1 MLLMNFFIGFAESK
15 DEDEN
20 RDSNRIGELEWEM
33 HREIND
39 GELGKL

>member
-1 MLLMNFFIGFAESK
+1 MLLMNFSIGFAESK

-20 RDSNRIGELEWEM
+20 RDSKRIGELEWEM

-39 GELGKL
+39 EELGKL